1 MTCDWWTLGVLIY
14 EFLSGSPPFY
24 DESQYKVYEKILTAK
39 IEWPRYFDSTAKDI
53 IKKLLNNDP
62 TKRLGSGN
70 CGTGHKS
77 SKPKTETPS
86 KMSIESSE
94 SIITESTLNKQSS
107 LSSSI
112 FLTQTVE
119 QILEKEKEIENNKR
133 DNKSDNSPV
142 KEKSSDKLLT
152 NITGA
157 TVNTERPSISSH
169 APAQSVNQVQKSK
182 NITGSEEV
190 KNHRWFSSILNWT
203 DVYERRLKPPFKPE
217 VSHEGDTRNFEK
229 YDTPDLSKAPVAS
242 ETQVAIFSNF

>member
-77 SKPKTETPS
+77 SKSRTEVPTKTS
-86 KMSIESSE
+86 VESVE
-94 SIITESTLNKQSS
+94 STITESTLTKESS

-119 QILEKEKEIENNKR
+119 QILEKEKEIENFKSKKT
-133 DNKSDNSPV
+133 DNPV
-142 KEKSSDKLLT
+142 SKENTSDKLLT
-152 NITGA
+152 HITGT
-157 TVNTERPSISSH
+157 TVDNESPSSQT
-169 APAQSVNQVQKSK
+169 PAQPINQVQKSK

-217 VSHEGDTRNFEK
+217 VSYDGDTRNFEK
-229 YDTPDLSKAPVAS
+229 YDTPDLSKAPIAT